1 MTDQKENTQQQ
12 PTFQI
17 HKLYVKDAS
26 FETEGGAEIFKQE
39 WKPELNVQLNLET
52 NQLENEQT
60 HEVVLT
66 VKCEVKSGD
75 IKAFSTE
82 VDQAGIFTIGN
93 MEEAQK
99 EQTLKAF
106 CPNILYPYAREAISD
121 MVMKGGFP
129 QLCLAPVNFD
139 ASAVAQNKNSDE
151 TTN

>member
-1 MTDQKENTQQQ
+1 MAEEQQNNQ
-12 PTFQI
+12 PLFQI
-17 HKLYVKDAS
+17 HKLYIKDAS
-26 FETEGGAEIFKQE
+26 FETEGGAEIFRQE

-52 NQLENEQT
+52 NKLENEQT

-75 IKAFSTE
+75 KKAFSTE
-82 VDQAGIFTIGN
+82 VDQAGIFTVGN
-93 MEEAQK
+93 MDDTQK
-99 EQTLKAF
+99 EQTLKSF
-106 CPNILYPYAREAISD
+106 CPNILYPYAREVISD

-139 ASAVAQNKNSDE
+139 ASAAAASKKEE